1 MRNLVRLASLLEEPS
16 YAKKAQDTVHA
27 FRLSL
32 SKFPFAIPALVA
44 SFMLVTNGLKEVK
57 GKKEDIND
65 KCLLNF
71 CKIVLSGNPDD
82 FRMREFQRIVSRVF
96 LPNKLVSL
104 AKGEGFIAQKNSII
118 KQIGVHANPVA
129 YICDNFSCGLPI
141 HDANSLKK
149 ALSTDQ

>member
-1 MRNLVRLASLLEEPS
+1 M
-16 YAKKAQDTVHA
+16 Q
-27 FRLSL
+27 
-32 SKFPFAIPALVA
+32 
-44 SFMLVTNGLKEVK
+44 
-57 GKKEDIND
+57 
-65 KCLLNF
+65 
-71 CKIVLSGNPDD
+71 IVLAGNPDD
-82 FRMREFQRIVSRVF
+82 VRIREFERIVSRVF

-141 HDANSLKK
+141 YDAKALKQ